1 MIIKVSSDAI
11 DWFKE
16 EVGLSEG
23 KAVRFYPQIYG
34 TSPIQEGFAL
44 AFTIEDKPS
53 EVTIYIEAE
62 GITLFVE
69 ETDLW
74 FFNGHDLFVE
84 YNDVIDELEYKY
96 EKSE

>member
-1 MIIKVSSDAI
+1 MIIKVSNDAI
-11 DWFKE
+11 NWFKE
-16 EVGLSEG
+16 EVGLTAG

-34 TSPIQEGFAL
+34 TSPVQEGFAL

-53 EVTIYIEAE
+53 KVTINTEVE

-74 FFNGHDLFVE
+74 FFNGHDLYVE
-84 YNDVIDELEYKY
+84 YNGAIDELEYKY